1 MKKSKVIAMAVL
13 ISGTALLCSKAF
25 AADTAK
31 TPLQSIDWTM
41 KNLKAQA
48 GQNRDKVEEEIDEVN
63 PDTSISKFNMAKAK
77 SRFEDVVFLG
87 DSITEYLKV
96 GGILDSSSVLAKK
109 GEHVNQAD
117 KHIKEIEKLK
127 PKQIVILYGAND
139 LNGESTDKF
148 ESSYIELINKIK
160 KVDKGV
166 EIYIQAPLKVDE
178 SKAYGANDLNGEST
192 DKFESSYIELIN
204 KIKKVDKGVEIYIQ
218 APLKVDE
225 SKAIKK
231 NDGRINNNN
240 VAELDKRAK
249 KVAEK
254 TGAKYLSSDG
264 LITSNNLYEPDG
276 IHLKYDFY
284 KNWLFFLSENL

>member
-1 MKKSKVIAMAVL
+1 MKKSKVVAMAVL

-25 AADTAK
+25 AADTEK

-48 GQNRDKVEEEIDEVN
+48 DQNRSKVEEEIDEVN
-63 PDTSISKFNMAKAK
+63 PDTSISKFDMKKAK

-96 GGILDSSSVLAKK
+96 AGTLDSSSVLAKK

-117 KHIKEIEKLK
+117 RHIEEIEKLK

-139 LNGESTDKF
+139 LNGESVDKF
-148 ESSYIELINKIK
+148 ESSYIDLINKLK

-166 EIYIQAPLKVDE
+166 KIYIQAPLKVDE
-178 SKAYGANDLNGEST
+178 SKVTKDG
-192 DKFESSYIELIN
+192 DK
-204 KIKKVDKGVEIYIQ
+204 
-218 APLKVDE
+218 
-225 SKAIKK
+225 
-231 NDGRINNNN
+231 INNKN
-240 VAELDKRAK
+240 VAELDKITK

-254 TGAKYLSSDG
+254 TGAKYLSSEG
-264 LITSNNLYEPDG
+264 LITSKSLYEPDG
-276 IHLKYDFY
+276 IHLKGDFY

>member
-48 GQNRDKVEEEIDEVN
+48 GQNRDKVQKEIDEVN

-178 SKAYGANDLNGEST
+178 SKA
-192 DKFESSYIELIN
+192 
-204 KIKKVDKGVEIYIQ
+204 
-218 APLKVDE
+218 
-225 SKAIKK
+225 IKK

>member
-13 ISGTALLCSKAF
+13 ISGTVLLCSKAF

-63 PDTSISKFNMAKAK
+63 PDTSISKFNMTKAK

-96 GGILDSSSVLAKK
+96 GGILDSTSVLAKK
-109 GEHVNQAD
+109 GEHVTQAE

-148 ESSYIELINKIK
+148 ESSYIELVNKLK

-166 EIYIQAPLKVDE
+166 KIYIQAPLKVDE
-178 SKAYGANDLNGEST
+178 SKAV
-192 DKFESSYIELIN
+192 
-204 KIKKVDKGVEIYIQ
+204 KKDAK
-218 APLKVDE
+218 
-225 SKAIKK
+225 
-231 NDGRINNNN
+231 INNSN
-240 VAELDKRAK
+240 VAELDRIAK

-254 TGAKYLSSDG
+254 TGTTYLSSEG
-264 LITSNNLYEPDG
+264 LISSKSLYEPDG
-276 IHLKYDFY
+276 IHLKHDFY